1 MGLRLPSLGSL
12 RSLAVLL
19 MLAFVF
25 SGASRWWAHRQNDTL
40 GTELA
45 TLVRAGDIRMLSS
58 DTCSICASARA
69 WFSAHRIAFSEC
81 SIERDAACRQDFAAT
96 LSPGTPVLLVRG
108 KPQVGFNRERL
119 RAAFS
124 GVGG

>member
-1 MGLRLPSLGSL
+1 MGLRPPALGSL

-19 MLAFVF
+19 LLAFAF
-25 SGASRWWAHRQNDTL
+25 TAASRWWSHRQDGAL
-40 GTELA
+40 ATELA

-69 WFSAHRIAFSEC
+69 WFTAHRIAFSEC
-81 SIERDAACRQDFAAT
+81 SIERDPVCRQDFAAT
-96 LSPGTPVLLVRG
+96 LAPGTPVLLVRG
-108 KPQVGFNRERL
+108 KPQVGFNPERL

>member
-1 MGLRLPSLGSL
+1 MSPRLRAL

-19 MLAFVF
+19 MLALAV
-25 SGASRWWAHRQNDTL
+25 SAASRWWAHRNDDTL
-40 GTELA
+40 GAELA
-45 TLVRAGDIRMLSS
+45 ALVRPGDIRMLSS

-69 WFSAHRIAFSEC
+69 WFNEHRIAFSEC

-108 KPQVGFNRERL
+108 RTLVGFSPAQV
-119 RAAFS
+119 RAALT
-124 GVGG
+124 